1 MSALEATSEYAAHLL
16 PALVV
21 TAFGLGLTFVPL
33 INAATGGAGEG
44 DGGGASALLTT
55 CQQIGA
61 VLGIAVMVT
70 IATGQAN
77 DAMAAGVP
85 QGPALVEG
93 FQAAFRVQAIVLASA
108 GLLALFIGPPPRSVA
123 QPAAAPLTRP

>member
-1 MSALEATSEYAAHLL
+1 MSGLEATSAYTAHLL

-33 INAATGGAGEG
+33 INAATGGAGEA

-61 VLGIAVMVT
+61 VLGIAIMVT
-70 IATGQAN
+70 IATGHAN
-77 DAMAAGVP
+77 DLLAAGTSRDV
-85 QGPALVEG
+85 ALVEG
-93 FQAAFRVQAIVLASA
+93 FQAAFRVQAIVLAAA
-108 GLLALFIGPPPRSVA
+108 GLLALLIGPAPKA
-123 QPAAAPLTRP
+123 AGAPAAALTRS